1 MGWAL
6 VYSCESPVWTKER
19 PVPAVNVWVLLI
31 VCPWESVRILT
42 ADPAVIVGNMGV
54 T

>member
-6 VYSCESPVWTKER
+6 VCSCESPVVTNER
-19 PVPAVNVWVLLI
+19 PVPAEDVWVLLI
-31 VCPWESVRILT
+31 VCPWESVIILT

>member
-6 VYSCESPVWTKER
+6 VYSCESPVVINDS
-19 PVPAVNVWVLLI
+19 PLPAEKLWVLLI
-31 VCPWESVRILT
+31 VCPWESVIILT
-42 ADPAVIVGNMGV
+42 ADPAVIVGKIGA